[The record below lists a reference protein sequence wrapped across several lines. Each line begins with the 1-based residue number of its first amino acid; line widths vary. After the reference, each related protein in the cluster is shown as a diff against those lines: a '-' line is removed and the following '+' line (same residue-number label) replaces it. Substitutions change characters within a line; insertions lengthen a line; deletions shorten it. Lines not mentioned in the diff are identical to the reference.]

1 VELIELFRNVEIFE
15 GLTHKQLEKIAGI
28 FDERV
33 LEENEI
39 LFSQGDKAD
48 HLYLIKSGFVE
59 VIIDTPIS
67 TEKRIIRN
75 LGLCQSVGEMAWI
88 DRGVR
93 SATVRA
99 ITESTT
105 VVSVS
110 VEALDKLCEKNPK
123 IGYRILRNIA
133 SDLSFRL
140 RQDSEFS

>member
-1 VELIELFRNVEIFE
+1 MFE
-15 GLTHKQLEKIAGI
+15 GLTDKQLKKIADI
-28 FDERV
+28 FEERM
-33 LEENEI
+33 LQENEI
-39 LFSQGDKAD
+39 LFSQGDKAE

-59 VIIDTPIS
+59 VIVDSPTS
-67 TEKRIIRN
+67 SEKRTIRN
-75 LGLCQSVGEMAWI
+75 LGLGQSAGEMAWI

-110 VEALDKLCEKNPK
+110 VEALDKLCEKNPT
-123 IGYRILRNIA
+123 IGYRILRNMA